1 MMMSR
6 DADGDSG
13 AGQTAAGVKARGTR
27 VSPGSLLVLLFAVAL
42 AASGQ
47 VLLKHGMSQAA
58 ALATSQERS
67 LIIAAATNLWVV
79 TGLMVFAVSALAWLF
94 TLSRVPLNVAYPFNA
109 IGYLGILG
117 ASVLVLHEKA
127 NVWTVVG
134 SMMVVA
140 GLIVVVT
147 LSPAT
152 HT

>member
-1 MMMSR
+1 MMIR

-13 AGQTAAGVKARGTR
+13 AFKTAAGVKARGTR
-27 VSPGSLLVLLFAVAL
+27 VSPGSLLVLLLAVAL
-42 AASGQ
+42 AATGQ

-58 ALATSQERS
+58 AMAQSHERS
-67 LIIAAATNLWVV
+67 LAISAATNLWVV
-79 TGLMVFAVSALAWLF
+79 TGLMIFAVSALAWLL

-109 IGYLGILG
+109 IGYLAILG

-147 LSPAT
+147 LSPPT